1 MQHSQVVEANPQSA
15 VVDSIRRWQF
25 GVEEILQAVQK
36 QEILYLRC
44 QGDRPH
50 QILTAIADNYF
61 VGMQAKGVKHIK
73 FYSQAWLLGID
84 LPINPPAVVAAEITQ
99 YLLLDKR
106 IGSIA
111 VKVLLKQGHLH
122 ILCEKATEI
131 SKALMVLPILDALKQ
146 ARIENH
152 LQGITVYG
160 KMAQSKSNSWK
171 FDIDPATIGM
181 RPITVR
187 SASHANGTATAKPSS
202 ASNKVGTTVS
212 KGSKANAKEAK
223 IAEVP
228 KAQPKFQPKTQLK
241 TQPQSQPSP
250 QSKPQ
255 FKTQATRQST
265 PTFTPV
271 YQTAQNLLLLKWLG
285 DRSDAIDTSTTTSTT
300 NLKIASG
307 IASIAIGAIA
317 IAAIDRWIAV
327 LNKPDIELQPQ
338 RVLNA
343 ANSSINDRHQ
353 IIDYNNPFLNQ
364 KLLLIDSYMSS
375 IGRAPDVMIVGSS
388 RALRGIE
395 PHTLEQSLA
404 KRGYRGIRVFNM
416 GVNGATAQV
425 VHLQIARILSSQ
437 QLPRLII
444 WADGARAFNS
454 NRVDETFDAIASS
467 HGYTLLQEAEQK
479 GGQPGHNRTSG
490 VSPLNHFLD
499 RTLANWLPAYASR
512 EQIRTSIVSSYN
524 RLTARFTNGALTTTT
539 TLANA
544 LRMDKNGFVSVDVRF
559 EPQTYFKT
567 YPKVYGDYDLD
578 YRDFDMNGRQLDAL
592 TAIIDFCER
601 QKIKLV
607 FVNMPMHSSYL
618 DSSRLRREK
627 ILTQRMKELSQ
638 HGNLT
643 YIDFSSIWKNQPQYF
658 SDPSHLNHTG
668 AIAIASKL
676 ATNPKMPWQ
685 LFR

>member
-1 MQHSQVVEANPQSA
+1 MQQSQVVEANPKDA
-15 VVDSIRRWQF
+15 VVDSVRRWQF

-50 QILTAIADNYF
+50 QILTAIADKYF
-61 VGMQAKGVKHIK
+61 VGMQAKGIKHVK
-73 FYSQAWLLGID
+73 FYCQAWLLGVD
-84 LPINPPAVVAAEITQ
+84 LPINPSAIVAAEITQ

-106 IGSIA
+106 ISSIA

-146 ARIENH
+146 TQIENH
-152 LQGITVYG
+152 LHGITIYG
-160 KMAQSKSNSWK
+160 KLTQARSNSWK
-171 FDIDPATIGM
+171 FDIDPTTIGM

-187 SASHANGTATAKPSS
+187 SGSHANGSATLKPSP
-202 ASNKVGTTVS
+202 ASNKVGTV
-212 KGSKANAKEAK
+212 AKDAK
-223 IAEVP
+223 PVAGVLKTP
-228 KAQPKFQPKTQLK
+228 TKLQPKPQLKAQPRSQPK
-241 TQPQSQPSP
+241 PQTKSQTKS
-250 QSKPQ
+250 QV
-255 FKTQATRQST
+255 TRQSASL
-265 PTFTPV
+265 FTPA
-271 YQTAQNLLLLKWLG
+271 YQAAQNFLLLKWLG
-285 DRSDAIDTSTTTSTT
+285 DRRAPSNASTTTTTT

-307 IASIAIGAIA
+307 IASLAIGVIA
-317 IAAIDRWIAV
+317 IAAIDRSIAIF
-327 LNKPDIELQPQ
+327 NQKDTELQPQ
-338 RVLNA
+338 RVINA
-343 ANSSINDRHQ
+343 VNSSINDRHQ

-364 KLLLIDSYMSS
+364 KLLLIDSYMAS

-388 RALRGIE
+388 RALRGID
-395 PHTLEQSLA
+395 PLTLEQSLA
-404 KRGYRGIRVFNM
+404 QRGYYGIRVFNM

-425 VHLQIARILSSQ
+425 VHLQIARILTSQ

-444 WADGARAFNS
+444 WADGVRAFNS

-467 HGYTLLQEAEQK
+467 HGYTLLQETEQK
-479 GGQPGHNRTSG
+479 GGQSVHTRAPG
-490 VSPLNHFLD
+490 VSPLTHFLD
-499 RTLANWLPAYASR
+499 RTLASWLPAYANR
-512 EQIRTSIVSSYN
+512 EQIRSSIVSSYN
-524 RLTARFTNGALTTTT
+524 RLTARFTNGVLTTTT

-544 LRMDKNGFVSVDVRF
+544 LRMDKNGFVSVDVSF
-559 EPQTYFKT
+559 DPQVYFKT

-592 TAIIDFCER
+592 NAIIDFCNR
-601 QKIKLV
+601 HKIELV

-627 ILTQRMKELSQ
+627 ILSQRMKEYSQ
-638 HGNLT
+638 QGNLT

-685 LFR
+685 LFRQSSQ

>member
-1 MQHSQVVEANPQSA
+1 MQKSQVVEANPQNT
-15 VVDSIRRWQF
+15 VVDPVRRWQL

-50 QILTAIADNYF
+50 KILTAIADNYF
-61 VGMQAKGVKHIK
+61 VGMQAKGIKHIK
-73 FYSQAWLLGID
+73 FYSQTWLLGVD
-84 LPINPPAVVAAEITQ
+84 LPINPSAVVAAEITQ

-122 ILCEKATEI
+122 ILCEKATDI

-146 ARIENH
+146 TQTENY
-152 LQGITVYG
+152 LRGITVYG
-160 KMAQSKSNSWK
+160 KLTQSKSNSWK

-181 RPITVR
+181 RPVTVR
-187 SASHANGTATAKPSS
+187 SGSHANGSTTAKPPSP
-202 ASNKVGTTVS
+202 ASNKVGTTVA
-212 KGSKANAKEAK
+212 KGTKASAKEAK
-223 IAEVP
+223 VAGVP
-228 KAQPKFQPKTQLK
+228 KAQPRLQPKTHL
-241 TQPQSQPSP
+241 
-250 QSKPQ
+250 KPQ
-255 FKTQATRQST
+255 PKPQVKPQISRQPASI
-265 PTFTPV
+265 FTPA
-271 YQTAQNLLLLKWLG
+271 YQAAQNFFLLKWLG
-285 DRSDAIDTSTTTSTT
+285 ERSDPSDTSTTTAT

-307 IASIAIGAIA
+307 IASVAIGAIA
-317 IAAIDRWIAV
+317 IAAIDRSIAM
-327 LNKPDIELQPQ
+327 LNKKDAELQPQ
-338 RVLNA
+338 RIISAV
-343 ANSSINDRHQ
+343 NSSINDRHQ

-364 KLLLIDSYMSS
+364 KLILIDSYMAS

-404 KRGYRGIRVFNM
+404 RRGYHGIRVFNM

-425 VHLQIARILSSQ
+425 VQLQIMRILSSQ

-444 WADGARAFNS
+444 WADGVRAFNS

-467 HGYTLLQEAEQK
+467 HGYTLLQETEKK
-479 GGQPGHNRTSG
+479 GEQPGRALAPNM
-490 VSPLNHFLD
+490 SPLADFLD
-499 RTLANWLPAYASR
+499 RTLATWLPAYANR
-512 EQIRTSIVSSYN
+512 EQIRSSIVSNYN

-559 EPQTYFKT
+559 DPQTYFKT

-578 YRDFDMNGRQLDAL
+578 YRDFDMNGKQLDAL
-592 TAIIDFCER
+592 HAIIEFCNR
-601 QKIKLV
+601 HKIALV

-627 ILTQRMKELSQ
+627 ILTQRMEEYSQ
-638 HGNLT
+638 QGNLI
-643 YIDFSSIWKNQPQYF
+643 YIDLSSIWKHQPQYF
-658 SDPSHLNHTG
+658 SDPSHLNYTG

-676 ATNPKMPWQ
+676 AANPKMPWQ